1 MNQLGFRVLLVPEAA
16 TVLKKGGALITT
28 SKMSFTDAVKF
39 QMNLMKLQ
47 MALEDVFIEIA

>member
-1 MNQLGFRVLLVPEAA
+1 MGFRVLLVPESA

-28 SKMSFTDAVKF
+28 GNMRFADAVKF

-47 MALEDVFIEIA
+47 MSLEDIFIEIA